1 MSMVD
6 TTAGDTSVI
15 EMMRNMADNATVRTV
30 FGEPVT
36 EDGITLIPV
45 AKVSGG
51 AGGGGGTGPDQKGQ
65 EAHGTGGGIGL
76 SARPVGAYVIRNGR
90 VSWRP
95 AVDVNRVILGGQIVA
110 VVALFT
116 IRALLRKRRS

>member
-1 MSMVD
+1 MS
-6 TTAGDTSVI
+6 TTDTSVDSSFL
-15 EMMRNMADNATVRTV
+15 EMLRNMADHATVRTV

-36 EDGITLIPV
+36 EEGVTLVPV

-65 EAHGTGGGIGL
+65 EAHGTGGGLGL
-76 SARPVGAYVIRNGR
+76 SARPVGAYVIRGGR

-95 AVDVNRVILGGQIVA
+95 AIDVNRVILGGQIVA
-110 VVALFT
+110 VVALLT
-116 IRALLRKRRS
+116 IRALFRRRRS

>member
-6 TTAGDTSVI
+6 TTAADSSVI

-65 EAHGTGGGIGL
+65 EARGTGGGIGL
-76 SARPVGAYVIRNGR
+76 SARPVGAYVIRDGR

-110 VVALFT
+110 VMALFT

>member
-1 MSMVD
+1 MSTVD
-6 TTAGDTSVI
+6 TTAADRSFI
-15 EMMRNMADNATVRTV
+15 EMLRNMADNATVRTV
-30 FGEPVT
+30 FGEPIT
-36 EDGITLIPV
+36 EDGVTLIPV

-65 EAHGTGGGIGL
+65 EAHGTGGGLGV
-76 SARPVGAYVIRNGR
+76 SARPVGAYVIREGR

-110 VVALFT
+110 VVALLT
-116 IRALLRKRRS
+116 IRALFRGHRH

>member
-6 TTAGDTSVI
+6 TTAADSSFI
-15 EMMRNMADNATVRTV
+15 EMLRNMADNATVRTV

-36 EDGITLIPV
+36 EEGVTLVPV

-65 EAHGTGGGIGL
+65 EAHGTGGGLGL
-76 SARPVGAYVIRNGR
+76 SARPVGAYVIRDGR

-95 AVDVNRVILGGQIVA
+95 AIDVNRVILGGQVVA
-110 VVALFT
+110 VVALLT
-116 IRALLRKRRS
+116 IRALFRRHRS